1 MQARYS
7 FGSLV
12 HGSKA
17 WLCCPCSPA
26 PLLPST
32 ESVLPCSLSS
42 AGSCNS
48 AVGLLREEGRA
59 MTVLALISICLG
71 KEPDSSVELRGE
83 HILVW
88 STGRRLEEI
97 MTLCSC
103 TNAQLKLQGSC
114 RALPLVVV
122 LGQDSYQGKS
132 LGRKGNSF
140 T

>member
-1 MQARYS
+1 MAAKPGCVAPAAQPPY
-7 FGSLV
+7 
-12 HGSKA
+12 
-17 WLCCPCSPA
+17 CPA
-26 PLLPST
+26 L
-32 ESVLPCSLSS
+32 SLSYR
-42 AGSCNS
+42 ALRLLL
-48 AVGLLREEGRA
+48 AAAILLLGLLREGGRA

-122 LGQDSYQGKS
+122 LGQDSYRGKS